1 MERKIWFDMDGTIA
15 DLYGVKNWLED
26 LKAETPRPYRVAK
39 ANVNLSLLARYLN
52 KLRAGGYKI
61 GIISW
66 TSKQSSR
73 EYEEQV
79 AAAKIDW
86 LINHLPSVWFN
97 EINIVPYGTDKNI
110 FNEGCDLLFDD
121 DVRVREKWT
130 GESYPPEQIF
140 YVLHNLVSTL

>member
-1 MERKIWFDMDGTIA
+1 MDGTIA
-15 DLYGVKNWLED
+15 NLYGVKNWLED
-26 LKAETPRPYRVAK
+26 LRAEIPRPYKIAK

-79 AAAKIDW
+79 TAAKIDW

-97 EINIVPYGTDKNI
+97 EINIMPYGTDKNI

-121 DVRVREKWT
+121 DIEVRRKWT

-140 YVLHNLVSTL
+140 DVLHNLISTL